1 MVAVAGWAAALCIA
15 LLAVRVEAAPGSVL
29 HLHVR
34 GVVNPIKVRYVKNA
48 LERAR
53 DEHSALVLISIDTPG
68 GLVSSMQD
76 IVRGITNSPV
86 PVVGLVEPRTAQAT
100 SAGAFILLATDVA
113 AMLPDTRVGAAHPV
127 GAGAPL
133 EGAMEQK
140 ATNDLVSLAK
150 SLLVRRGRPQKLA
163 EAIVRNSSSYTADEA
178 KSEGVVEL
186 IAASVSELLT
196 MLEGRKLD
204 FPDRRVTLSTRSAT
218 IVEVPMSLTNRAL
231 DAIADPTVA
240 SLLVTIGLL
249 GILYELSAPGIGLG
263 GIVGVIALLL
273 GLLAMSVLP
282 IRFAGF
288 AMILAGFAAA
298 VLEVKAPTHGVLGF
312 GGLVAVLFGAVI
324 LVDEGR
330 YFGAAQSV
338 NLRILGPA
346 IVVLG
351 AGFLALA
358 TLAAK
363 ALRAPPLSGIESLK
377 GARGTVRDA
386 LVATGDRF
394 SGTVFVEGAR
404 WRAVSNSAI
413 EAGAAV
419 EVVKV
424 LFRPTRFEVKPV
436 TNGEV

>member
-1 MVAVAGWAAALCIA
+1 MQA
-15 LLAVRVEAAPGSVL
+15 EAAPAGVL
-29 HLHVR
+29 HVHVR
-34 GVVNPIKVRYVKNA
+34 GVVNPIKARYVKNA

-53 DEHSALVLISIDTPG
+53 DEHSALVLVSIDTPG

-76 IVRGITNSPV
+76 IVRAITNSTV

-113 AMLPDTRVGAAHPV
+113 AMLPDTRMGAAHPV

-133 EGAMEQK
+133 EGAVEQK

-150 SLLVRRGRPQKLA
+150 SLLARRGRPEKLA

-178 KSEGVVEL
+178 KHEGAIEL
-186 IAASVSELLT
+186 IAASVTELLMT
-196 MLEGRKLD
+196 LDSRKLD
-204 FPDRRVTLSTRSAT
+204 FPDRRVTLSTRSAPV
-218 IVEVPMSLTNRAL
+218 VEVPMSLTNRVL
-231 DAIADPTVA
+231 DSIADPTVA

-282 IRFAGF
+282 VRFAGI
-288 AMILAGFAAA
+288 ALILAGFAAA

-312 GGLVAVLFGAVI
+312 GGLVAVLFGAII

-338 NLRILGPA
+338 NLRILVPS
-346 IVVLG
+346 VVVFG

-358 TLAAK
+358 TVAAR

-386 LVATGDRF
+386 LVAAGDGF

-404 WRAVSNSAI
+404 WRAVSSSAI
-413 EAGAAV
+413 EAGAVV
-419 EVVKV
+419 EVVRV